1 MYKNTSYDD
10 DKYYY
15 AYIENLE
22 YVNDEMTKFNLKLD
36 VFQTWQFDFIYKKSF
51 VERKHVTND
60 SVGANTLPESVEL
73 GEYVTLDY
81 EQYTD
86 MNDFDYIVIV
96 TKRLDLSEPVLTPMG
111 RIPMAGGAYIC
122 DSMAGLQNLF
132 LAYQSASASQTIPT
146 TAIQQC
152 YAVPHIFTNHIFS
165 GQDVYEEYNGT
176 SNAPVFYYQLSK
188 PSAVDGYTPK
198 NNKLLT
204 FPYCFLLV
212 SNNTG
217 SSNIFHY
224 EKFTHAVNDSDLCEF
239 MIAGVPSVGGS
250 IKCSPN
256 NYTQSIK
263 DNPEEGILAGKY
275 PVFNW
280 NQETY
285 NDWLLAN
292 SSSLNVQRNTGRFQI
307 GAGAISTVLG
317 LGALIATAIGTG
329 GASLALAGFGLT
341 ARWCRNFIFRI
352 PNY

>member
-1 MYKNTSYDD
+1 
-10 DKYYY
+10 
-15 AYIENLE
+15 
-22 YVNDEMTKFNLKLD
+22 MT
-36 VFQTWQFDFIYKKSF
+36 
-51 VERKHVTND
+51 
-60 SVGANTLPESVEL
+60 
-73 GEYVTLDY
+73 
-81 EQYTD
+81 
-86 MNDFDYIVIV
+86 
-96 TKRLDLSEPVLTPMG
+96 
-111 RIPMAGGAYIC
+111 
-122 DSMAGLQNLF
+122 GLQNLF
-132 LAYQSASASQTIPT
+132 LAYQSASTQTIPT

-165 GQDVYEEYNGT
+165 GQDVYEVYNGT
-176 SNAPVFYYQLSK
+176 PNAPVFYYQLNK

-224 EKFTHAVNDSDLCEF
+224 EKFTHAVGDNDICEF

-256 NYTQSIK
+256 NYTQSVE

-285 NDWLLAN
+285 NDWLLSN

-307 GAGAISTVLG
+307 GTGAVSTILG

-352 PNY
+352 SNY